1 MSLFDSGES
10 VRFSTS
16 VAAGASGELS
26 QEIESDTTVKQVD
39 VRFYPG
45 PRLDLEIV
53 PFGQVSSNRFSLVD
67 LVGRSSIVGDND
79 VFQFGVDERLQAG
92 DKIGVE
98 YTNTDNSNSY
108 DFQVDMAL
116 EKQGVF

>member
-1 MSLFDSGES
+1 VSLFDSGES

-26 QEIESDTTVKQVD
+26 KEIESDTTVKRVD

-45 PRLDLEIV
+45 PRLDLELV
-53 PFGQVSSNRFSLVD
+53 PFAQVGSNRFSLVD

-79 VFQFGVDERLQAG
+79 VFQFGADERLEAG
-92 DKIGVE
+92 DRIGVE
-98 YTNTDNSNSY
+98 YTNTDQSNSY
-108 DFQVDMAL
+108 DFQVDMSL
-116 EKQGVF
+116 ERGVF